1 MEKIVGKFFKK
12 FHSVLPFLSV
22 NYYCRCKMDCFAKLD
37 QNDMD
42 FCISKINDFSTK
54 DEQDIFLQLLIEKFS
69 IKQRRPRKENATQR
83 QSSFQFYVLKENDK
97 VKVCKKAFISLY
109 GVTEA
114 RVRRLCDLL
123 NRGNPRVLE
132 ITEAVIR
139 KLIQCLLKYAKKYTN
154 TSSAFL
160 EKRRIMQERKLTILM
175 HDWM

>member
-1 MEKIVGKFFKK
+1 MEKIVGKFFKN

-22 NYYCRCKMDCFAKLD
+22 NYYCKCKMDCFAKFD

-42 FCISKINDFSTK
+42 FCISKINNFSTK

-123 NRGNPRVLE
+123 NRGKSPRDNRGCHPKANTMPPEICQKIHEHVLSFP
-132 ITEAVIR
+132 R
-139 KLIQCLLKYAKKYTN
+139 KKTHYAGK
-154 TSSAFL
+154 
-160 EKRRIMQERKLTILM
+160 
-175 HDWM
+175 